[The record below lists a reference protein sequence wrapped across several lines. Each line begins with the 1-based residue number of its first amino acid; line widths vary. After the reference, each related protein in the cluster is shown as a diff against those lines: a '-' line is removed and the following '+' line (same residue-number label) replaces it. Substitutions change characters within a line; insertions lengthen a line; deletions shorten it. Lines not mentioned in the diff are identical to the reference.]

1 MKDGRLREVSEAHRP
16 WWEEIHL
23 CKGITKKGKRC
34 KKPTRKPYEKEPGN
48 LVIPLTCSLHADQ
61 EEEIRKKLES
71 KRNE

>member
-1 MKDGRLREVSEAHRP
+1 MSEHRP

-34 KKPTRKPYEKEPGN
+34 KKPARKPYEKESGN

-61 EEEIRKKLES
+61 EERLIYKTFYQTLS
-71 KRNE
+71 NNPTQN

>member
-1 MKDGRLREVSEAHRP
+1 MPERNGNKNKDERRP

-34 KKPTRKPYEKEPGN
+34 RRPTRKPYEKEPGN

-61 EEEIRKKLES
+61 EGEIRKKLGS
-71 KRNE
+71 LAV